1 MVHLPSAGTSIPT
14 QDPERERMK
23 RAADTMSVR
32 ISRRHRWQAQ
42 RSTMMTKR
50 ISISLAAFAVASL
63 FIADIAPAVAQQAA
77 PSRTPSSTVP
87 GGPNGGGGSGD
98 GGMRSIGCGEFGYAN
113 MPGSCI
119 SQAMSC
125 ICPNDSDPNYRAP
138 SSCEGIHRNV
148 RRAAER
154 QCAIH
159 RSAMRQV
166 D

>member
-1 MVHLPSAGTSIPT
+1 
-14 QDPERERMK
+14 
-23 RAADTMSVR
+23 
-32 ISRRHRWQAQ
+32 
-42 RSTMMTKR
+42 MTKR
-50 ISISLAAFAVASL
+50 ISISLAALAVASL
-63 FIADIAPAVAQQAA
+63 FIADIAPAVAQTRST

-87 GGPNGGGGSGD
+87 GGPNGGGD
-98 GGMRSIGCGEFGYAN
+98 GGMRSIGCGEYGYAN